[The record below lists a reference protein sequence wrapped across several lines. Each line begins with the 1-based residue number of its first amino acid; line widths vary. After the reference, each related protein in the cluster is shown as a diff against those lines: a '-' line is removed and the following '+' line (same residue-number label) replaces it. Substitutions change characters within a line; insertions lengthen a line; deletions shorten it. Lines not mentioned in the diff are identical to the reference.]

1 MYWFIL
7 IVFVYV
13 FENIV
18 YNYNMNGGWILYLRC
33 SVWFWGYIIL
43 EFDF

>member
-18 YNYNMNGGWILYLRC
+18 YNYNMNGGWNNI
-33 SVWFWGYIIL
+33 F
-43 EFDF
+43 